1 MGTFEGNLQSVY
13 VEWADVSMLLSWL
26 QAQEAQSNHQKG
38 DQSGLIC
45 SDNNKDS
52 SDNLGTKAQSSSI
65 RLGTQ
70 TAWFHFMFFSAAV
83 PDCEELLETVRQF
96 PWGFYPSV
104 IPPENIEMTARTQ
117 LRDCQ
122 RELLIKQIS
131 ILLYALRQ
139 ETQKECIS

>member
-13 VEWADVSMLLSWL
+13 VEWADVSMLLPWL

-83 PDCEELLETVRQF
+83 RGCEELLETVVWISMKLLSFCDTTWEYRNDSS
-96 PWGFYPSV
+96 YPAEGLSEGV
-104 IPPENIEMTARTQ
+104 V
-117 LRDCQ
+117 D
-122 RELLIKQIS
+122 
-131 ILLYALRQ
+131 
-139 ETQKECIS
+139 